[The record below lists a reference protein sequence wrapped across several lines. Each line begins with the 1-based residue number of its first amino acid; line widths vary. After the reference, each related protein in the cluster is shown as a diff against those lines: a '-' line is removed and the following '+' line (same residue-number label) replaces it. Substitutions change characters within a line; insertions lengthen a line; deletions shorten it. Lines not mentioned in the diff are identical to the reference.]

1 MSGLKVGVVCAAGLA
16 KGPGDNADNY
26 LLGLEGELTWLEGER
41 ERVQPA
47 GGAGTLL
54 AVCDGMGKTPAM
66 ASTSTVRVMAKLYR
80 PGVPRSPTRTLLTYV
95 KRAHQRLHDRA
106 RTGGPVQM
114 GSTLT
119 LAWVLEGRVH
129 WVQVGNSR
137 LYLLRDGELI
147 RLTPEHTRA
156 EFANRDGITVPDEP
170 DRSAQAFLYGSVGL
184 GDDSSLRLEPG
195 LDAGVEYLQ
204 VDDRLVLCTDGLWG
218 AVDDVS
224 IHDVLRNVPEPQAA
238 AVGLAER
245 ARSRGSVDD
254 ITVMV
259 ARVDRVPAR
268 TDPPGDEGRPGSGRT
283 FIR

>member
-26 LLGLEGELTWLEGER
+26 LLGLGGQVSWLEGER
-41 ERVQPA
+41 ERVEPA

-54 AVCDGMGKTPAM
+54 AVCDGMGKDSAM
-66 ASTSTVRVMAKLYR
+66 ASIACVRVMAKLYK
-80 PGVPRSPTRTLLTYV
+80 PGVPRAPTRTLLNYV
-95 KRAHQRLHDRA
+95 QRSHDRLHERA
-106 RTGGPVQM
+106 RADGPVEM

-119 LAWVLEGRVH
+119 LAWVLDGRVH

-137 LYLLRDGELI
+137 LYLLREGEFT
-147 RLTPEHTRA
+147 RLTPDHTRA
-156 EFANRDGITVPDEP
+156 EFANRDGVTVPDKP
-170 DRSAQAFLYGSVGL
+170 DGLAQAFLYGSVGL
-184 GDDSSLRLEPG
+184 GCDGALRLEPG

-218 AVDDVS
+218 VVDEVS
-224 IHDVLRNVPEPQAA
+224 MHDVLRNVPEPQAA

-245 ARSRGSVDD
+245 ARARGAVDD

-268 TDPPGDEGRPGSGRT
+268 TDPPGDETRPGSGST
-283 FIR
+283 FLS